1 VRDHSTIGI
10 SRTLAALVAL
20 ASLAACTKNTG
31 DAGGAGANAGSNA
44 SGAVAVVNDA
54 VGPAPAVP
62 GAKPGGKVIVHYLA
76 DFDHL
81 DPAQNFAAQAQ
92 IVGRLMYRSLTAFR
106 EYADGR
112 RELVGD
118 LATNTGVTND
128 GGKTWTFTLRD
139 GITYEDGRPITS
151 QDIAYGIARS
161 FSPALPNG
169 AKYIQQWLVNDLKYN
184 ATYKGPY
191 DGGAQSPPN
200 VETPDAKT
208 IVFKFA
214 KPHPDMPFAGTLP
227 TSTPV
232 PKDKDTKVD
241 YDNRPFAS
249 GPYKIAAYDRGQ
261 RIVFVKNDKWNANS
275 DPIRHQFPDTIQF
288 AFNTS
293 GTLLSERVLADQGE
307 DAASLLWAA
316 VTPDVLP
323 RVLNDPAVRA
333 RTVQGP
339 SIYVWYL
346 AINNIRVPDLTVR
359 QALNVAFDRAG
370 FVKLYNSDYAD
381 PATTILS
388 PSVAGYSAYNAYDG
402 GVGGD
407 TAKARAMLGGK
418 KVPLVYAYSNTSRQ
432 QKFAAFI
439 KANLDAAGFEITLQP
454 QPGEQFITTIAK
466 KDNPYDLYLQGWGAD
481 WPSGSTVIPPIL
493 DGRTIQAE
501 GNQNYSYFNDA
512 GVNARI
518 DSILAEP
525 DLAKAAPMWGALD
538 RMIMEKHAP
547 MVPAFYQKWL
557 GLFGSKIGG
566 AYVSPSYGTTA
577 LDNIFVK

>member
-1 VRDHSTIGI
+1 VRDLTAMNP
-10 SRTLAALVAL
+10 SRIMMALVAL
-20 ASLAACTKNTG
+20 ALLAGCTKNTG
-31 DAGGAGANAGSNA
+31 DSGGAGTTDGASAAGTVTVVDNAT
-44 SGAVAVVNDA
+44 
-54 VGPAPAVP
+54 GPAPAVA
-62 GAKPGGKVIVHYLA
+62 GAKPGGKITVYFLA

-81 DPAQNFAAQAQ
+81 DPAQNFIAQQQVAT
-92 IVGRLMYRSLTAFR
+92 RLIYRGLTAFR

-118 LATNTGVTND
+118 LATNTGVTTD
-128 GGKTWTFTLRD
+128 GGKTWTYTLRD

-169 AKYIQQWLVNDLKYN
+169 AKYIQQWLVNDIKYN

-191 DGGAQSPPN
+191 DGGAQMPPN

-214 KPHPDMPFAGTLP
+214 VAHPDMPYAGTLA

-249 GPYKIAAYDRGQ
+249 GPYKIAAYERGQ
-261 RIVFVKNDKWNANS
+261 RLVFVKNDKWNPTS
-275 DPIRHQFPDTIQF
+275 DPIRHQYPDTIQF
-288 AFNTS
+288 VFNPN
-293 GTLLSERVLADQGE
+293 GALLSERVLADQGE
-307 DAASLLWAA
+307 DAAAVLWAA

-323 RVLNDPAVRA
+323 RVMNDSAARA
-333 RTVQGP
+333 RTVRGP

-346 AINNIRVPDLTVR
+346 AINNLRVPDLTVR
-359 QALNVAFDRAG
+359 QALNFGFDRAG
-370 FVKLYNSDYAD
+370 FVKLYGADYGD

-402 GVGGD
+402 GAAGD
-407 TAKARAMLGGK
+407 TTKARAMLGGK
-418 KVPLVYAYSNTSRQ
+418 KVPLVYAYVNTPRQ

-439 KANLDAAGFEITLQP
+439 KANLDAAGFAITLQP
-454 QPGEQFITTIAK
+454 QPGDQFITTIAK
-466 KDNPYDLYLQGWGAD
+466 KDNPYHLYLQGWGAD
-481 WPSGSTVIPPIL
+481 WPSGSTVIPPL
-493 DGRTIQAE
+493 FDGRSIQAE
-501 GNQNYSYFNDA
+501 GNQNFTYFNDA
-512 GVNARI
+512 AVNAHI
-518 DSILAEP
+518 DSIMAEP

-538 RMIMEKHAP
+538 RLILEKHAP
-547 MVPAFYQKWL
+547 VVPVFYQKWL
-557 GLFGSKIGG
+557 GLFGSKVGG
-566 AYVSPSYGTTA
+566 AYVSPSYGTTG